1 MYARQT
7 VRVWLLFPGP
17 DRRGLLQRSSEV
29 PGGVM
34 DEDLRSRSTAVAAAV
49 AVDAAR
55 IAAAGEG
62 LIVLEVAIRPAWGV
76 GRRSVPVSTA
86 GVGLRDLRHARRI
99 HRIKRHRLRSPE
111 HACYRGAASGRA
123 NGCDGVD
130 DDRGLVSESGI
141 RICRGDPGV
150 DGCGNDQQ
158 RSWSRCR
165 RVPASTVK

>member
-1 MYARQT
+1 
-7 VRVWLLFPGP
+7 
-17 DRRGLLQRSSEV
+17 
-29 PGGVM
+29 M

-55 IAAAGEG
+55 IVAFERVLAAELAPGCPHAP
-62 LIVLEVAIRPAWGV
+62 EVAIRPAWGV

-86 GVGLRDLRHARRI
+86 GVGLRNLRHARRI
-99 HRIKRHRLRSPE
+99 HRIKRDRLRSPE
-111 HACYRGAASGRA
+111 HACYRGAPSG
-123 NGCDGVD
+123 DGVD

-141 RICRGDPGV
+141 RICRGDHGG
-150 DGCGNDQQ
+150 DGCWSDLE